1 MPELRPARV
10 WPRVADCDMDTTE
23 RLGRRPGPGE
33 APAGQTRAA
42 VLPSPSWGQCWPALT
57 TCRRCPQEPCHRRG
71 FELLPRAPRRPG
83 RGPASCPSPLRAAW
97 PHRGHREWEAGG
109 GGGGVQLAAPTAP
122 GLRGWRRLWRRRPAR
137 TRGHKEALLG
147 GAARAGP
154 GSLRGKCR
162 EAGGEGWGG
171 RRMGSL
177 CTPPPPRAVRPRP
190 AAWGS
195 RLRPATGAFQKLSPR
210 PAGLCGWGTRS
221 PQGPQRWRV
230 QDCGGGARF

>member
-23 RLGRRPGPGE
+23 RLGRRPGAGE

-71 FELLPRAPRRPG
+71 FELLPQAPRRPG

-109 GGGGVQLAAPTAP
+109 VGEGCSSPPPQPQASEAGGGYGGGGQPGRGGTKRLCWEERPELGREAFVENAERQAGRGGAGGEWGLCARRPHP
-122 GLRGWRRLWRRRPAR
+122 GLSGPAR
-137 TRGHKEALLG
+137 LHG
-147 GAARAGP
+147 GPACVPPP
-154 GSLRGKCR
+154 GSLP
-162 EAGGEGWGG
+162 ETLSSAGWAVWLGHEESPG
-171 RRMGSL
+171 
-177 CTPPPPRAVRPRP
+177 TPEV
-190 AAWGS
+190 G
-195 RLRPATGAFQKLSPR
+195 
-210 PAGLCGWGTRS
+210 
-221 PQGPQRWRV
+221 V